1 VKVEIGPTTSLL
13 VTKGEQLG
21 VKKEFDIEGV

>member
-1 VKVEIGPTTSLL
+1 VKVEIEPTTSLL

-21 VKKEFDIEGV
+21 VKIELDIEGI